1 MRKLLK
7 TDPAS
12 ACLHKRIFDATFDW
26 SGKVRFASLCAGGV
40 TGVVG
45 VLLLDGT
52 KEATESR
59 ESNVGFNTIR
69 SFDAELPLIIEISKL
84 DA

>member
-1 MRKLLK
+1 M
-7 TDPAS
+7 PAKF
-12 ACLHKRIFDATFDW
+12 AMPKVK
-26 SGKVRFASLCAGGV
+26 SGYVADLSSLAMLRREAPVFEAV

-45 VLLLDGT
+45 ALLLDGT

-69 SFDAELPLIIEISKL
+69 SFDTEIPLIIEMSKL

>member
-1 MRKLLK
+1 M
-7 TDPAS
+7 P
-12 ACLHKRIFDATFDW
+12 
-26 SGKVRFASLCAGGV
+26 VRFAMPKAKSGYVADLSSLAMLRRGAPVFEIV

-45 VLLLDGT
+45 ALLFDGVM
-52 KEATESR
+52 EATESR